1 MNLSEFSNCHK
12 LREILLNKINSSSS
26 QRITFAQYMATV
38 LYEQDFGYY
47 NSGIVPIGSGGDF
60 FTSASLGQD
69 FGELIA
75 TQLREMW
82 HKLGCPNPFAV
93 VEMGAGNGELAQDI
107 VRFFLNSNEQALI
120 EAISYT
126 IIEQS
131 PTLIK
136 QQQKLLKSCTELSVT
151 WKDLEDIPEN
161 SIEGCIFSNEL
172 VDAFPVHLITK
183 QDNQLQEVYLT
194 IKDDQLAETI
204 DELSTAKLTQYFNL
218 VGIDLLQPQYID
230 GYRSEV
236 NLQALDWIKAIAS
249 KIKQGYLLTID
260 YGYTAERYYRANRSQ
275 GTLKCYYQ
283 HRHHH
288 NPYVNLGYQDLTAH
302 IDFTALQRQGEL
314 SNLQTIGFT
323 QQGLFL
329 MALGLGDRLNELSSG
344 KYNIS
349 EIFKRRDALH
359 QLIEPTGLGGFGVL
373 IQGKNLTVSQKSL
386 QGLTVPNGLLF

>member
-1 MNLSEFSNCHK
+1 MNLSELSNSQK
-12 LREILLNKINSSSS
+12 LREILLTKINSASNK
-26 QRITFAQYMATV
+26 RITFAQYMATV
-38 LYEQDFGYY
+38 LYEQDLGYY
-47 NSGIVPIGSGGDF
+47 NSEIVRIGSQGDF

-75 TQLREMW
+75 IGLREMW

-131 PTLIK
+131 PVLIK
-136 QQQKLLKSCTELSVT
+136 QQQELLKSTELSVT
-151 WKDLEDIPEN
+151 WKNLEDIPEN

-183 QDNQLQEVYLT
+183 QDNQLQEIYLT
-194 IKDDQLAETI
+194 IKDDHLIETI
-204 DELSTAKLTQYFNL
+204 GELSTEKLTRYFDL
-218 VGIDLLQPQYID
+218 VGIDLLLPQYSD
-230 GYRSEV
+230 GYRTEV
-236 NLQALDWIKAIAS
+236 NLQALDWIEAIAS
-249 KIKQGYLLTID
+249 KIKRGYLLTID
-260 YGYTAERYYRANRSQ
+260 YGYTAERYYRPNRSQ
-275 GTLKCYYQ
+275 GTLQCYYQ

-302 IDFTALQRQGEL
+302 VDFTALQRQGEL
-314 SNLQTIGFT
+314 SDLQTIGFT

-359 QLIEPTGLGGFGVL
+359 QLIDPTGLGGFGVL
-373 IQGKNLTVSQKSL
+373 VQGKNLTASQKSL
-386 QGLTVPNGLLF
+386 QGLVVPNGLLF